1 MNINFVCIA
10 LCFSLVLQQM
20 ARDTE
25 GILGKMKEKEK
36 DVKAEKVVKEEHTGM
51 G

>member
-1 MNINFVCIA
+1 
-10 LCFSLVLQQM
+10 M

-25 GILGKMKEKEK
+25 GILGKKKEKEK
-36 DVKAEKVVKEEHTGM
+36 DVKAEKVVKKEHIGM